1 MSRIQRI
8 FSSRGQADINSYVGD
23 RGRLFYEESD
33 TPGIAPVLRYSDGT
47 TPGGLPITGSSDG
60 GGGSVT
66 SVSVDGGTT
75 GLTTSGGP
83 IVSNGTITLEGIVNI
98 SSGGTG
104 ADNAVTARINLDVAR
119 RGNNSDIT
127 SLSGL
132 TTPLSVSQGGTGVT
146 SISGYLRGNNNDP
159 FDSVNTIP
167 FDDITGIVP
176 ISQGGT
182 GQTSFSAGILVS
194 DGTTLTTTNL
204 ISGNDIDGNIT
215 GNAANVT
222 GIVGI
227 NHGGTGAITPS
238 TARAALEAARS
249 GANGDITSLSGLTT
263 PLSISQGGTGVT
275 NASDALTALLPSQ
288 VANENKFLKT
298 DGINVSWA
306 SVTTSAVPARV
317 LTVGIDAN
325 TIQGCINLATD
336 ATSVTPYIVQIPP
349 GRYTENLTLKG
360 SVMIQGMGNQ
370 EDTTSVA
377 ITGYHTLSGTAAN
390 ALNNRVSIANILFVS
405 DGSLNP
411 VFTVSGTTP
420 TQFNIQGCYIQNTTA
435 NAAAVTFQIGVNA
448 SLYLDNSTIQMATNG
463 GSQFNMSGGSI
474 YLRNVRSGGGT
485 KIINMSAAA
494 YAEITYSRLS
504 CAGTSEAISIYG
516 NGALGAFPLSGLVSA
531 GWTSFQNTATNG
543 NGVNLTASG
552 ASMLAYSCSFDVLS
566 GASNYVV
573 TGVSG
578 TSFVQLNNNYA
589 NIPGILSR
597 NVKIK
602 NTVTLLTYSSA
613 LTSTA

>member
-8 FSSRGQADINSYVGD
+8 FSSRGQADVNSYVGD

-83 IVSNGTITLEGIVNI
+83 IVSSGTITLEGTLNV

-104 ADNAVTARINLDVAR
+104 AADSVTARINLDAAR
-119 RGNNSDIT
+119 RGSNNDIT

-132 TTPLSVSQGGTGVT
+132 TTPLSVAQGGTGVT

-159 FDSVNTIP
+159 FDSVNNIP

-182 GQTSFSAGILVS
+182 GQTAFSTGILVS

-215 GNAANVT
+215 GNSANVT

-263 PLSISQGGTGVT
+263 PLSIAQGGTGVT

-298 DGINVSWA
+298 DGTNVSWA
-306 SVTTSAVPARV
+306 SVTTSPARV
-317 LTVGIDAN
+317 LTVGIDAI

-411 VFTVSGTTP
+411 VFAVSGTTA

-435 NAAAVTFQIGVNA
+435 NTAAVTFQIGVNA
-448 SLYLDNSTIQMATNG
+448 SLYLDNSTVQMATNG
-463 GSQFNMSGGSI
+463 GTQFNMGGGSI

-504 CAGTSEAISIYG
+504 CTGTSEAISIYG

-543 NGVNLTASG
+543 NGVNLIASG

-566 GASNYVV
+566 GVSNYVI